1 MAWHQTECDTNWNT
15 VDHRNNSDLNW
26 QLLCGYFH
34 FSLGVGE
41 VDTQGKVRVSDC
53 DLSVRLTD
61 SNVTVINT
69 ALMHSPH
76 ALSFQWTPRVPVSA
90 RSAKSLWFFSRLRHE
105 SLNSRSLICCCI
117 PNMLGG
123 FPDISN
129 RSDRVSLKL
138 IMCCLRSVLHGNFI
152 TLGINRHIKEK

>member
-1 MAWHQTECDTNWNT
+1 MAWHQTRNIF
-15 VDHRNNSDLNW
+15 DHRNNFDSNW
-26 QLLCGYFH
+26 QLWCGYFH
-34 FSLGVGE
+34 FSLE

-69 ALMHSPH
+69 ALTHSPH

-117 PNMLGG
+117 PNMSGG
-123 FPDISN
+123 FPDIST
-129 RSDRVSLKL
+129 DRVSLKL
-138 IMCCLRSVLHGNFI
+138 ITCCFFNQFYMITSLLLVLMTYKCI
-152 TLGINRHIKEK
+152 MKEK